1 MSRRV
6 YFRKDS
12 LLVRVVL
19 DEDFDETPLYADAID
34 AQTGQ
39 VERDNRLI
47 EQVLNGEICDPL
59 TQAEVDVLTNSPE
72 T

>member
-1 MSRRV
+1 MSRPV

-34 AQTGQ
+34 AQTGE

-47 EQVLNGEICDPL
+47 GQVLNGEFCNPL
-59 TQAEVDVLTNSPE
+59 TQAEVEVLTNSQQ
-72 T
+72 